1 MAHHGFDSIRRLAL
15 TGRLV
20 LASCSFVAWSAS
32 APLTAGTS
40 ATESR
45 ALTPAEAELR
55 IAALRTEIAHHDELY
70 FRQAAPDI
78 SDFEYDR
85 LKRELADLRQA
96 FPASVPADGATAGIG
111 DDRSGRFPVYR
122 HRVRMLSLSKSY
134 SESELRAFDAR
145 LSRQLQHG
153 DLEYVVEPKFD
164 GIAISV
170 TYENGRLVRAVTR
183 GDGVEGDDITAN
195 VLTIPTLSPTLK
207 VSAAGDAPA
216 LIELR
221 GEIYLDYAEFARIN
235 RERENAGEEPFAHP
249 RNLAAGTLK
258 MMDPRDVAERH
269 MAIVFYGC
277 GACEPASVRPRAQT
291 ALLER
296 LRAWGLPAVEKPRVV
311 RGADAMWRAV
321 QAIGRERVNYP
332 FPTDGAVVKVN
343 EVAAQ
348 QRLGATAQVPLW
360 AMAYKFAPERVATKL
375 RAITIQVGRTGVLTP
390 VAELDPVQVGGTIV
404 SRATLFNRDEI
415 ARRDLRI
422 GDYVYVEKSGEI
434 IPAIAG
440 VDLMRRPP
448 NTAPYIFP
456 TTCPACGGLLMQAA
470 GEAAVR
476 CPDLN
481 CPVQVRR
488 RLEHFASE
496 NGVGIPGLGPVLVER
511 LVAGGLVR
519 TPADLYRLRRSDLL
533 NLGGG
538 MEASADRLLAA
549 IDRSKRAGLERFI
562 CGLGIPQV
570 GAVTSRHLARQFGS
584 LAALARVQAEDLV
597 VDHRPVVPG
606 LGEKASL
613 AVLAYFSRLE
623 IRAMVTALLELGV
636 NPTTTRATAGQ
647 DSADMG
653 RRSSQVH

>member
-1 MAHHGFDSIRRLAL
+1 M
-15 TGRLV
+15 
-20 LASCSFVAWSAS
+20 
-32 APLTAGTS
+32 
-40 ATESR
+40 
-45 ALTPAEAELR
+45 
-55 IAALRTEIAHHDELY
+55 
-70 FRQAAPDI
+70 
-78 SDFEYDR
+78 
-85 LKRELADLRQA
+85 
-96 FPASVPADGATAGIG
+96 
-111 DDRSGRFPVYR
+111 
-122 HRVRMLSLSKSY
+122 
-134 SESELRAFDAR
+134 
-145 LSRQLQHG
+145 
-153 DLEYVVEPKFD
+153 
-164 GIAISV
+164 
-170 TYENGRLVRAVTR
+170 
-183 GDGVEGDDITAN
+183 
-195 VLTIPTLSPTLK
+195 
-207 VSAAGDAPA
+207 
-216 LIELR
+216 
-221 GEIYLDYAEFARIN
+221 
-235 RERENAGEEPFAHP
+235 
-249 RNLAAGTLK
+249 
-258 MMDPRDVAERH
+258 
-269 MAIVFYGC
+269 FYGC
-277 GACEPASVRPRAQT
+277 GACEPAPARPRTQT

-296 LRAWGLPAVEKPRVV
+296 LRAWGLPAVENPRVV

-332 FPTDGAVVKVN
+332 FPTDGAVVKLN
-343 EVAAQ
+343 DVAAQ
-348 QRLGATAQVPLW
+348 QRLGATAQAPLW
-360 AMAYKFAPERVATKL
+360 AMAFKFAPERVATRL

-440 VDLMRRPP
+440 VDPARRPP
-448 NTAPYIFP
+448 NAAPYIFP

-519 TPADLYRLRRSDLL
+519 TPADLYRLRRTDLL

-570 GAVTSRHLARQFGS
+570 GGVTSRHLARYFGS

-597 VDHRPVVPG
+597 VDHRPVVPD

-613 AVLAYFSRLE
+613 AVLVYFSRPE
-623 IRAMVTALLELGV
+623 IQVMISDLLELGV
-636 NPTTTRATAGQ
+636 NPTRARAAGRQ
-647 DSADMG
+647 DSPDMG